1 MSRATDLFASLN
13 EMHGQLCGAGILF
26 KHANEI
32 FLVKNKD
39 KGLWCVPGG
48 MAEPKDLTPK
58 DTAVREF
65 REELGMFP
73 GYAETH
79 KTIVTKNKEGISYV
93 TILMESDTR
102 FEPAKLDENE
112 IEMCK
117 WFNIEDLP
125 KDILPECKM
134 AIDAFGFKTAAP
146 SAGMKDDKSK

>member
-1 MSRATDLFASLN
+1 ML
-13 EMHGQLCGAGILF
+13 EQLVPAMGAGILF

-48 MAEPKDLTPK
+48 MVSAKDLTPK
-58 DTAVREF
+58 DTAIREF

-79 KTIVTKNKEGISYV
+79 KSCITQNAEGITYV

-102 FEPAKLDENE
+102 FEPVKLDEAE
-112 IEMCK
+112 LEK
-117 WFNIEDLP
+117 AQWFNIEKLP
-125 KDILPECKM
+125 KDSEMLPECKA
-134 AIDAFGFKTAAP
+134 AIESFKFEVATKF
-146 SAGMKDDKSK
+146 AGMK